1 MTRPGALFVDDD
13 QDIGDI
19 LQFILEADGY
29 SIIRDA
35 VLCDNSSAVGG
46 TCVIQKKRGSVGYCG

>member
-1 MTRPGALFVDDD
+1 MTRPGAIFVDDD

-35 VLCDNSSAVGG
+35 VLW
-46 TCVIQKKRGSVGYCG
+46 R